1 MGIDLRA
8 ELAAM
13 RVVHSN
19 DAQRGPIQDHLALI
33 LAHHR
38 EAVLCREYGPLVAH
52 QVSERFSHRWIQAPC
67 VATHSSRQ
75 IRLPDRRRLD
85 AHPAML
91 DRGD

>member
-8 ELAAM
+8 ELPAM
-13 RVVHSN
+13 RVVHGN

-52 QVSERFSHRWIQAPC
+52 QVSERFSHRWIRAA
-67 VATHSSRQ
+67 V
-75 IRLPDRRRLD
+75 
-85 AHPAML
+85 
-91 DRGD
+91 RGNALISACADPRKLELS